1 MLEELGFNLGARAFS
16 LRKIKSVLPD
26 NISIST
32 SLHSGLGM
40 KVAFSAI
47 LENNWKMKLTW
58 YLKHYKDLG
67 INNYYVGIS
76 PTPHISQCQDFRC
89 FNTEEVDQIKDF
101 AFIFFCFMS
110 SDPIQSLIAQ
120 EKLST
125 IKRAIKIKDYNNRSV
140 VFTKINSP

>member
-1 MLEELGFNLGARAFS
+1 MQEPFS

-40 KVAFSAI
+40 KVAFTVI

-58 YLKHYKDLG
+58 YLKHYKDLS

-76 PTPHISQCQDFRC
+76 PTPISLNVKILDVLTQKKW
-89 FNTEEVDQIKDF
+89 IK
-101 AFIFFCFMS
+101 
-110 SDPIQSLIAQ
+110 
-120 EKLST
+120 
-125 IKRAIKIKDYNNRSV
+125 
-140 VFTKINSP
+140 